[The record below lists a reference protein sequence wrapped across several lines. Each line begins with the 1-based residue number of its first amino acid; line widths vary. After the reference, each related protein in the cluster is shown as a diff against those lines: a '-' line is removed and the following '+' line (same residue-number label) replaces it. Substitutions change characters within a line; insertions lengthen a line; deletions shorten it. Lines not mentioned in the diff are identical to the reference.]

1 MDPGKQATEF
11 FARWGVSHEE
21 MLAAFRE
28 EFGPGTVW
36 DQRPIPRMTG
46 PDRAVQFLKLC
57 RAALGLVTIDVE
69 ILKLAVD
76 GDTVLT
82 ERIDTLR
89 RADGSI
95 ISAAPLVGVLTY
107 RDGQLV
113 YWREYFDAGTFVSKT
128 VVGLVSGLV
137 RKVPG
142 GARGDVR
149 PASS

>member
-1 MDPGKQATEF
+1 MDTGKQVTEF

-28 EFGPGTVW
+28 EFGPDTVW
-36 DQRPIPRMTG
+36 DQRPIPRITG
-46 PDRAVQFLKLC
+46 PDRAVKFLSLC
-57 RAALGLVTIDVE
+57 RQTMGLVTIDVE

-89 RADGSI
+89 RADGSVI
-95 ISAAPLVGVLTY
+95 ASVTLAGILTY

-113 YWREYFDAGTFVSKT
+113 YWREYFDAGTFVAKT
-128 VVGLVSGLV
+128 IAGLVSSLV
-137 RKVPG
+137 RKAPA
-142 GARGDVR
+142 GARGGVR

>member
-1 MDPGKQATEF
+1 
-11 FARWGVSHEE
+11 V
-21 MLAAFRE
+21 L
-28 EFGPGTVW
+28 
-36 DQRPIPRMTG
+36 
-46 PDRAVQFLKLC
+46 FLKLC

-82 ERIDTLR
+82 ERVDTLR

-128 VVGLVSGLV
+128 LVGLVSGLV

-142 GARGDVR
+142 VARGGVR